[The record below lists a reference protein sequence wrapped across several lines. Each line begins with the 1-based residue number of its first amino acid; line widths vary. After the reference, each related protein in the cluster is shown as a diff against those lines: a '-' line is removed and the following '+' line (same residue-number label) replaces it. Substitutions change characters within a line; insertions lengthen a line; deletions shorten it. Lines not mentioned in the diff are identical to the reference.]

1 MTTVKNYMRNV
12 ENKRKT
18 SYLFTKYDMI
28 IELTR
33 IEKIEILI
41 AFFNKR
47 KKTYNNILIN
57 FPNKLIIII

>member
-1 MTTVKNYMRNV
+1 MRNV